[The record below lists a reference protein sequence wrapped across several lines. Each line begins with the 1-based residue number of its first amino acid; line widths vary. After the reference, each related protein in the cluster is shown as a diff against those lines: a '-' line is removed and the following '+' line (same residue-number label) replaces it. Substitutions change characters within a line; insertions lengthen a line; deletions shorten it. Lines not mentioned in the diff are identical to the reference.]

1 MKLLLY
7 RSNGFFKPDF
17 RVEGS
22 GRQRMA
28 NALRLGIIGLGR
40 GFMLTLP
47 ALKADSRVA
56 LAGAFDLRREA
67 RERFA
72 DEFGAPAFDTL
83 DALLYSPVIDAVYIA
98 TPHELHAEQA
108 IAALRAGSMCWS
120 KSRWRQRL
128 QIARV

>member
-1 MKLLLY
+1 
-7 RSNGFFKPDF
+7 
-17 RVEGS
+17 
-22 GRQRMA
+22 MA

-98 TPHELHAEQA
+98 
-108 IAALRAGSMCWS
+108 
-120 KSRWRQRL
+120 
-128 QIARV
+128 

>member
-1 MKLLLY
+1 
-7 RSNGFFKPDF
+7 
-17 RVEGS
+17 
-22 GRQRMA
+22 MA

-83 DALLYSPVIDAVYIA
+83 DALLYSPVIDAVYKRQM
-98 TPHELHAEQA
+98 PSRPSPLCGLE
-108 IAALRAGSMCWS
+108 SMCWS